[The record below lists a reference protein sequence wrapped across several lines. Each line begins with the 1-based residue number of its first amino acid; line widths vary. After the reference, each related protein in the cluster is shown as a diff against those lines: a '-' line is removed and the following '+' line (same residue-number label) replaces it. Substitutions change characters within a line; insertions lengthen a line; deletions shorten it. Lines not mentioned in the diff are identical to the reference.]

1 MLPSL
6 EKKIFRIELRHLEDA
21 PGGPV
26 VKTLPSNAGGAGSN
40 PHQGT
45 KIPHALWTKKQNI
58 KRSNIVTNSIKIL
71 KMVHIKKKNL

>member
-1 MLPSL
+1 M
-6 EKKIFRIELRHLEDA
+6 
-21 PGGPV
+21 

-58 KRSNIVTNSIKIL
+58 KRSNIVTNSIKI
-71 KMVHIKKKNL
+71 KKKKKKNVEVGTMLLTYCRPASHSVFLPAL

>member
-1 MLPSL
+1 M
-6 EKKIFRIELRHLEDA
+6 
-21 PGGPV
+21 

-71 KMVHIKKKNL
+71 KMVHIKKSFKKNTCKYFGAGKHKTHKMHAPFLT

>member
-1 MLPSL
+1 M
-6 EKKIFRIELRHLEDA
+6 
-21 PGGPV
+21 

-58 KRSNIVTNSIKIL
+58 KRSNIVTNSIKI
-71 KMVHIKKKNL
+71 KKKRELVSVSRKYQSLLTC